1 MAKCDGSGSVGYDVV
16 SQPIA
21 ESCTLPLRHNQM
33 SLLENCR
40 RKCDATLSAVLI
52 ITHKCMQQPVLR
64 GKISDIK
71 MKGV

>member
-40 RKCDATLSAVLI
+40 RKCDATLS
-52 ITHKCMQQPVLR
+52 HKCMQQPVLR

-71 MKGV
+71 MKVV